1 MHKYRNKLREKI
13 YAAERENQI
22 LRELL
27 LHNEFQKVNRI
38 NELSGNVVYDD
49 SEELARLEVELAKAK
64 TELALLDR
72 TFKNTSVLQKI
83 KMMQDI
89 NKLVDKIREVEKERQ
104 PFRKRNLEIA
114 HEDENITKYQLDKKL

>member
-1 MHKYRNKLREKI
+1 M
-13 YAAERENQI
+13 
-22 LRELL
+22 
-27 LHNEFQKVNRI
+27 
-38 NELSGNVVYDD
+38 VYDD

-72 TFKNTSVLQKI
+72 TFKNISVLQKI

-104 PFRKRNLEIA
+104 PFKKRNLEIA
-114 HEDENITKYQLDKKL
+114 LEDENITKYQLDKKL